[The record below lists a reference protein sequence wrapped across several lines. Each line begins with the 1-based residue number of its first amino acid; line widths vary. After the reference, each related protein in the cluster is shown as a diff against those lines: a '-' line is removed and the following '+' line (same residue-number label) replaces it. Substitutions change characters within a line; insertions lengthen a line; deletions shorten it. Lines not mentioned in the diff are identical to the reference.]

1 MALLSRHLPGMTTAS
16 TAPFAGAVAAPP
28 TSGYRLSNGPE
39 LHSWSSLIGI
49 ITAIVGNVLISLALN
64 VTRYAHIRLGRESL
78 ANSVAPLGKAD
89 SLHNGRP
96 DDGSSKTRAS
106 SLASVD
112 PSSERD
118 GLIDHSSTD
127 SSHTGLGDGAF
138 GHQQDDYQTTSREAR
153 QRPGY
158 SRHSESIPLLRTG
171 LLAPRRKTYLKSPIW
186 WTGLLLMVIGEMG
199 NFVAYGFAPAS
210 VVSPLGVVA
219 LISNCIIAP
228 IMLHEPFRRRD
239 LWGVVVAIAGAV
251 TIVVSAKPSETKLG
265 PDLIWHAIT
274 QLEFEVYMLV
284 TAVLMVV
291 GMLASEKYGDRFIF
305 IDLGLVGLFG
315 EYRPMIPSNPHYHH
329 HHHHHHHHTQQR
341 QQMSCSCTQY
351 TDQGFDG
358 VIGAYTALSTK
369 GVSSLLSHTLWRL
382 LTFPITYLL
391 LAVLVLSAL
400 LQIRYI
406 NRALQRFGSTQV
418 IPTQFVLF
426 TISVI
431 VGSAILYRDF
441 ERATPA
447 RLAKFALGCAMTFLG
462 VYFLT
467 TGRDAATDQQRSRS
481 GSSPS
486 ATTEL

>member
-1 MALLSRHLPGMTTAS
+1 MTTAS

-106 SLASVD
+106 SLTSVD

-228 IMLHEPFRRRD
+228 IMLHESFRRRD

-305 IDLGLVGLFG
+305 IDLGLVGLF
-315 EYRPMIPSNPHYHH
+315 
-329 HHHHHHHHTQQR
+329 
-341 QQMSCSCTQY
+341 
-351 TDQGFDG
+351 
-358 VIGAYTALSTK
+358 GAYTALSTK

>member
-1 MALLSRHLPGMTTAS
+1 MALLSRHPPGMTTAS
-16 TAPFAGAVAAPP
+16 TAPFAGSAVPATPV
-28 TSGYRLSNGPE
+28 SRWSNGPE

-89 SLHNGRP
+89 ALRNGRP
-96 DDGSSKTRAS
+96 DDGSSKARAS
-106 SLASVD
+106 ASASVD
-112 PSSERD
+112 LSSERD
-118 GLIDHSSTD
+118 SLIGQSGADG
-127 SSHTGLGDGAF
+127 SHTGLGDGALD
-138 GHQQDDYQTTSREAR
+138 HQQEDHQTTSRDAK

-186 WTGLLLMVIGEMG
+186 WTGLLLMVVGEMG

-219 LISNCIIAP
+219 LISNCIVAP

-251 TIVVSAKPSETKLG
+251 TIVVSAKPSETKLD

-284 TAVLMVV
+284 TAVLMIV

-315 EYRPMIPSNPHYHH
+315 EYHPIIPINTHH
-329 HHHHHHHHTQQR
+329 HHHHHHHYRTQKR
-341 QQMSCSCTQY
+341 RHISHS
-351 TDQGFDG
+351 
-358 VIGAYTALSTK
+358 ST
-369 GVSSLLSHTLWRL
+369 HH
-382 LTFPITYLL
+382 
-391 LAVLVLSAL
+391 
-400 LQIRYI
+400 
-406 NRALQRFGSTQV
+406 
-418 IPTQFVLF
+418 
-426 TISVI
+426 
-431 VGSAILYRDF
+431 
-441 ERATPA
+441 
-447 RLAKFALGCAMTFLG
+447 
-462 VYFLT
+462 
-467 TGRDAATDQQRSRS
+467 
-481 GSSPS
+481 
-486 ATTEL
+486 